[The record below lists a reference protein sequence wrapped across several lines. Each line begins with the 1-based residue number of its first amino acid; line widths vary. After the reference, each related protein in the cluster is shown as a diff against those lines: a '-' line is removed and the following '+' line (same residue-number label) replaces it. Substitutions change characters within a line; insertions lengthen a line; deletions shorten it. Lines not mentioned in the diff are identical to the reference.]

1 MTEKIILFVSLLILN
16 LVLILGYIIWN
27 YRRMEEWDRGVS
39 MKAVVMF
46 LCPIVAPMFLF
57 IAFVFHKLF
66 TSYGIDL
73 SDVVFDKDKTERFMR
88 PDEDVER
95 NMVSL
100 EEALEVTDKKNLRT
114 LMMNVIRGDYQ
125 NSLSSISSALN
136 SEDSETAHYAASVL
150 QDVLNEFRSKVQEKY
165 QLSKKE
171 DWKQVRHCIDLIEYM
186 EPILSQKILTDLEQ
200 TSMIDKMEEVMEI
213 AWSKNKQQIGS
224 SVYEKVFQM
233 LLDMKDYDRCYKWC
247 ERLREQYPKNLA
259 SYTTQMKLFF
269 SCGDKENFFRVMNEL
284 KHSDIMIDNET
295 LEMIRTF
302 M

>member
-27 YRRMEEWDRGVS
+27 HRRMEEWDRGVF
-39 MKAVVMF
+39 MKAAVMF
-46 LCPIVAPMFLF
+46 LCPIIAPMFLF

-200 TSMIDKMEEVMEI
+200 TSMTDKMEEVMEI
-213 AWSKNKQQIGS
+213 AWNKNKQQIGS

-247 ERLREQYPKNLA
+247 ERLRKQYPKNLA